1 MSNISIVH
9 VEETEMVEVK
19 TDTGFYWNSND
30 WDWSWSNLQELLES
44 LGHSVTQETIEF
56 DEEDE

>member
-19 TDTGFYWNSND
+19 SDTGFYWNAND